1 MARMRDVKTGFL
13 ATLGGVV
20 VAGLV
25 LAACGGGSTHAAA
38 STAPTTTTVAGNGG
52 RGAALAAFVSCMSG
66 KGVTLTLPNRPRNPN
81 GGPPSTTPG
90 DTRPQGEGGFGG
102 GFGGGLAGRFATAP
116 PGVDPVKYR
125 AALAAC
131 RSKLPTGGVPNSSAF
146 QAYRS
151 CLQDHGVTL
160 PATGG
165 TGTINRND
173 PKVQTALATCRPL
186 LPAGGFGRST
196 TTTTTTHA

>member
-20 VAGLV
+20 VAALV
-25 LAACGGGSTHAAA
+25 LGACGGGSTHAAA
-38 STAPTTTTVAGNGG
+38 STAPTTTVAGNGG
-52 RGAALAAFVSCMSG
+52 RGAALAAFVSCMSSQ
-66 KGVTLTLPNRPRNPN
+66 GVTLQLPNRPRNAN

-90 DTRPQGEGGFGG
+90 ETRPPGEGGFGG
-102 GFGGGLAGRFATAP
+102 GFGGGLASRFETAP
-116 PGVDPVKYR
+116 AGVDPVKYK

-131 RSKLPTGGVPNSSAF
+131 RSKLPTGGGLNSSAF

-173 PKVQTALATCRPL
+173 PKVQAALATCRPL
-186 LPAGGFGRST
+186 LPAGGSGRST
-196 TTTTTTHA
+196 TTTTTHA